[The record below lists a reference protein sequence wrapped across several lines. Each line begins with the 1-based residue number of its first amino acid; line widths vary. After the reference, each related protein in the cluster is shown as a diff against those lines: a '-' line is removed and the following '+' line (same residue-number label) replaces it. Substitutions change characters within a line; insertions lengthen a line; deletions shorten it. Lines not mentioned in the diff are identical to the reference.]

1 MSGHNAMRTSSRHL
15 LLAAAIT
22 LPALALSAQ
31 SPATAAPSAPRA
43 TPQAVQGDMVP
54 SRSSRLPRTR
64 FVYKAEGKRLVDV
77 LQDFSASV
85 GLPAVVAEGVE
96 GVVTAGFDTS
106 PEVFLDAISRTYGIL
121 WYHDGAALYF
131 YPSKAIQTR
140 LFRLK
145 GFRRAQVMDFL
156 HSLDLG
162 DNRFP
167 LKFNEDEN
175 TLLASGPPRH
185 IELIASA
192 LDSLDIGAA
201 ESNQKVARVF
211 PLSFASAN
219 DRVLGETT
227 IPGLATVLRNLYTN
241 TGTAAPTANE
251 SQSARSAGNRVKSLQ
266 STYGA
271 GRLAEPTAPAREGAA
286 SPQDKGGAG
295 GRGLRSPVNFDDDAP
310 SFEAD
315 EGTNAVVVHGRAHK
329 MREYEGLV
337 RQLDQKPV
345 LVELEATI
353 IDISADDVRALG
365 VDWSLR
371 AQRDHLTVTSPGNA
385 PPETGAANLLGSGL
399 YTIGTVISNAGR
411 EFLMR
416 VNALQGEGKAR
427 IVSKPTVLGVAN
439 RAAVMREKRVATVRV
454 AGNLEANLFQ
464 IEAGTAL
471 HVTPQVIASD
481 GGQRIK
487 LSIYIEDGNFE
498 SRLVDQV
505 PVLKKTEI
513 RTEAH
518 VREGESLL
526 IGGITVEAEA
536 QQQNGV
542 PLLRSIPVLGH
553 LFKWDGQRA
562 ARSERLF
569 LITPRLIDLNRSA
582 QASAAA
588 MAKASNWIVPPPLG
602 FSRMPLPSTP

>member
-1 MSGHNAMRTSSRHL
+1 MVAAAMCL
-15 LLAAAIT
+15 PALPLAAAG
-22 LPALALSAQ
+22 PASAAPPGARAAAPAAQ
-31 SPATAAPSAPRA
+31 GATA
-43 TPQAVQGDMVP
+43 P
-54 SRSSRLPRTR
+54 SRASRLPRTR
-64 FVYKAEGKRLVDV
+64 FVYKAEAKRLAEV
-77 LQDFSASV
+77 LQDFSASL
-85 GLPAVVAEGVE
+85 GLPAVVAEGVD
-96 GVVTAGFDTS
+96 GVVTAGFDTT
-106 PEVFLDAISRTYGIL
+106 PELFLDAISRTYGIL
-121 WYHDGAALYF
+121 WYHDGVALYF
-131 YPSKAIQTR
+131 YPGKAVQTR

-201 ESNQKVARVF
+201 EGNQKVARVF
-211 PLSFASAN
+211 PLSFASAS
-219 DRVLGETT
+219 DRVLGDTT
-227 IPGLATVLRNLYTN
+227 IPGLATVLRNLYTR
-241 TGTAAPTANE
+241 TGTPAPAAADP
-251 SQSARSAGNRVKSLQ
+251 QAGRRLKALQ
-266 STYGA
+266 SNYGA
-271 GRLAEPTAPAREGAA
+271 SRLAAELMGPAREGETGA
-286 SPQDKGGAG
+286 QDKGSTA

-315 EGTNAVVVHGRAHK
+315 EGTNAIVVHGRAHK

-353 IDISADDVRALG
+353 IDVSADDLRALG

-371 AQRDHLTVTSPGNA
+371 AQRDHFTVTSPGNT
-385 PPETGAANLLGSGL
+385 PPETGAPSLLGSGV
-399 YTIGTVISNAGR
+399 YTLGTVISNAGR
-411 EFLMR
+411 ELLMR

-471 HVTPQVIASD
+471 HVMPQVIASD
-481 GGQRIK
+481 GSQRIK

-505 PVLKKTEI
+505 PILKKTEI

-526 IGGITVEAEA
+526 IGGVTVEAEA
-536 QQQNGV
+536 LQQNGV
-542 PLLRSIPVLGH
+542 PLLRDIPMLGH
-553 LFKWDGQRA
+553 LFKWNGQRA
-562 ARSERLF
+562 TRSERLF
-569 LITPRLIDLNRSA
+569 LITPRLVDLSRSA
-582 QASAAA
+582 QVGAAA
-588 MAKASNWIVPPPLG
+588 MSRGATRVVPPPLG
-602 FSRMPLPSTP
+602 FSGKPLPPP